1 MSGSYGA
8 SPRLLFVCTANICRS
23 AYAEVRSRQMLG
35 LDAGWAFFSAGVPGT
50 VGREMDPPM
59 VAQAVAR
66 GVALEDCLAM
76 RSRQMRKGILR
87 RSRLVVTMANSHRV
101 ALLDDFPAYA
111 ERYWTLGQ
119 LADAATLL
127 QRDDAWLSYDT
138 DQLVQALHAVRGPAG
153 GGRDVAD
160 PYRRGDAAMAAAAD
174 TIDAYLRT
182 ILPLL
187 SRG

>member
-50 VGREMDPPM
+50 V
-59 VAQAVAR
+59 AR

-76 RSRQMRKGILR
+76 RSRQMREGILR

>member
-1 MSGSYGA
+1 
-8 SPRLLFVCTANICRS
+8 
-23 AYAEVRSRQMLG
+23 
-35 LDAGWAFFSAGVPGT
+35 
-50 VGREMDPPM
+50 M

-66 GVALEDCLAM
+66 GVALGDCLAM
-76 RSRQMRKGILR
+76 RSRQMREGILR